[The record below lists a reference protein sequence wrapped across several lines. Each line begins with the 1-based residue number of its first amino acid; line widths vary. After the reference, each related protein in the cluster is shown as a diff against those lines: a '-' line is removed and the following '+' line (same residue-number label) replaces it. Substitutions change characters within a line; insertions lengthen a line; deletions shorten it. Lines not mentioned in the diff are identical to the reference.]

1 MGIESEY
8 AFSASRVEGAPPLDD
23 VRALAQQLV
32 EIVRERHAWLPDR
45 QSSGMFLANGARFY
59 VDAGDHPEYCTPE
72 CSAPAEV
79 VGAVAA
85 GARIIEDARVE
96 LERRS
101 KRTIAISHRNVD
113 YRSGRTWGCHESY
126 SHKCPPERVW
136 DELMPH
142 LVTRVVYTGAGGFDA
157 RGPDNVFQ
165 ISPRVPHLRLS
176 LSGCSTS
183 RRAILHTKDEPL
195 CRENVHRLH
204 LICGE
209 ALYSQRASI
218 LKLGTTA
225 LVLRLIDAGLEPG
238 GDLSFARPLAAMRT
252 FSRDTTLRRRMGRR
266 TGRAMSALEGAAD
279 AARTRRGGALRALD
293 ARLGGEPVSRL
304 AAHARPARGR
314 PGVHCQLSRLDGQAC
329 ALRAAARRARA
340 EDSGDCGAK

>member
-1 MGIESEY
+1 MLMGIENEY

-176 LSGCSTS
+176 LSGCSS
-183 RRAILHTKDEPL
+183 
-195 CRENVHRLH
+195 
-204 LICGE
+204 
-209 ALYSQRASI
+209 
-218 LKLGTTA
+218 
-225 LVLRLIDAGLEPG
+225 
-238 GDLSFARPLAAMRT
+238 
-252 FSRDTTLRRRMGRR
+252 
-266 TGRAMSALEGAAD
+266 
-279 AARTRRGGALRALD
+279 
-293 ARLGGEPVSRL
+293 RLGSES
-304 AAHARPARGR
+304 ARSSAP
-314 PGVHCQLSRLDGQAC
+314 
-329 ALRAAARRARA
+329 
-340 EDSGDCGAK
+340 